1 MAQHRRGEATAAL
14 EAPQSSEKMTND
26 TPTPVQTPTED
37 VESIAQ
43 AMLDEVREI
52 RRLID
57 RLFKHG

>member
-14 EAPQSSEKMTND
+14 EAPQSSEMTND

-52 RRLID
+52 SRLID